1 MNAIIFGATG
11 LVGGHL
17 LDQLSSKN
25 YYEEIYIVTRRNN
38 FQNSNENIHHL
49 SFEEFNSLN
58 NLKIDHYYCSLGT
71 TIKKAGSKENFY
83 EIDHD
88 LVINTLRKSKELGTT
103 KHSIVSALGAKSDS
117 MVYYNKVKG
126 EMEKSAKSLDPKA
139 IIVRPSLIDG
149 ERNETRFLE
158 HAGLL
163 AMTALNKV
171 LIGPLRKY
179 QSIHAKEI
187 AKAMYELLTS
197 GETKV
202 HIEYEA

>member
-17 LDQLSSKN
+17 LNQLSSKN
-25 YYEEIYIVTRRNN
+25 HYEKIYIVTRRNN
-38 FQNSNENIHHL
+38 FQRSNENIHHL
-49 SFEEFNSLN
+49 SFEEFNNLST
-58 NLKIDHYYCSLGT
+58 LKIDHYYCALGT

-83 EIDHD
+83 KVDHD
-88 LVINTLRKSKELGTT
+88 LVINTLRRSKELGAT

-126 EMEKSAKSLDPKA
+126 EMEKSAKSLEPKA

-149 ERNETRFLE
+149 ERSETRLLE

-163 AMTALNKV
+163 AMRALNNL

-179 QSIHAKEI
+179 QSIHAEQI
-187 AKAMYELLTS
+187 AKAMYELMTV
-197 GETKV
+197 GKTQIQ
-202 HIEYEA
+202 IEYEA